1 MSSKCNNRQGKS
13 WRSGSIIS
21 HRCSVIMIKSGL
33 LMTWDSPLR
42 VSIKAVSTRLLQ
54 VLLQLTIANYLKGDQ
69 TLHLKRLLISI
80 RGHTTTTRHH
90 QTLISN
96 NLYNSSIMHS
106 LILTQTLLTIK
117 DLPLPSSHQRP
128 IWTKV
133 QIPSLYRALLP
144 NQESLSPIMLSHSI
158 LILTFNNTNSICN
171 SSLQL
176 KFWIKI
182 KQLRSLWI
190 TPNNSRWVM

>member
-21 HRCSVIMIKSGL
+21 HRCSAITIKSGL
-33 LMTWDSPLR
+33 LMTWDSHLR
-42 VSIKAVSTRLLQ
+42 VSIKAVSTSLLQ
-54 VLLQLTIANYLKGDQ
+54 VFLQSTIVNYLKGDQ
-69 TLHLKRLLISI
+69 TLRLKRLLISI

-96 NLYNSSIMHS
+96 SHYNSSIMHS
-106 LILTQTLLTIK
+106 PILTQTLLTIK

-128 IWTKV
+128 IWTRV
-133 QIPSLYRALLP
+133 QTPSLCRAHLLY
-144 NQESLSPIMLSHSI
+144 QGSLPPIMLYHSI
-158 LILTFNNTNSICN
+158 LILTFNSTNSICN
-171 SSLQL
+171 SSHQL
-176 KFWIKI
+176 KFWIKT

-190 TPNNSRWVM
+190 TQNSSRWVM